1 MSSSKFIMNL
11 VFACLAVLLA
21 LTAISSIYFRA
32 DNTGNHPLS
41 ADVSSG
47 ATQQINPTAG
57 SATNQLAELERLTT
71 EHPENAEYQTQLAN
85 LLYDAAQYEKASV
98 HYQESLKIRPQDP
111 YVETDLA
118 TCYHYLGQNDKA
130 LEILN
135 QVLKSNPDF
144 SQAKFNKGIVLINGL
159 KDLKNGIP
167 IWKDLLRS
175 DPGFSQKEDLEQ
187 RIRRVESSN
196 K

>member
-1 MSSSKFIMNL
+1 MNL

-21 LTAISSIYFRA
+21 ITAISSIYFR
-32 DNTGNHPLS
+32 TGNTDNHPTS
-41 ADVSSG
+41 AKESSG
-47 ATQQINPTAG
+47 AMQPTNPTMG
-57 SATNQLAELERLTT
+57 SATNQLAELERLAT

-85 LLYDAAQYEKASV
+85 LYYDAAQYEKASA
-98 HYQESLKIRPQDP
+98 HYQESLKIRPQNP
-111 YVETDLA
+111 YVGTDLA

-144 SQAKFNKGIVLINGL
+144 SQAKFNKGIVLINGF
-159 KDLKNGIP
+159 KDLENGLP
-167 IWKDLLRS
+167 MWKDLLKS
-175 DPGFSQKEDLEQ
+175 DPEFSQKEDLAQ
-187 RIRRVESSN
+187 RIRRLESSN

>member
-1 MSSSKFIMNL
+1 MSSSKFVMNL
-11 VFACLAVLLA
+11 VFASLAILLA
-21 LTAISSIYFRA
+21 LTAVASIYFRA
-32 DNTGNHPLS
+32 DNTDNLTLS
-41 ADVSSG
+41 AIEPSES
-47 ATQQINPTAG
+47 AQPINPTMGA
-57 SATNQLAELERLTT
+57 AANRLADLERLTT
-71 EHPENAEYQTQLAN
+71 EHPENAEYQAQLAN
-85 LLYDAAQYEKASV
+85 LYYDAAQYEKASA

-135 QVLKSNPDF
+135 RVLKSNPDF

-159 KDLKNGIP
+159 KDMENGIP
-167 IWKDLLRS
+167 IWKDLLKS
-175 DPGFSQKEDLEQ
+175 DPEFAQKEDLAQ
-187 RIRRVESSN
+187 RIRRLESSN